1 MENRKKLKEILSF
14 VAPGT
19 EIRKGLDNVLD
30 ARTGG
35 LIVIGDDDNVLE
47 IVDGGF
53 FINCEYN
60 PQRIYE
66 LAKMDGA
73 IILNSTTEKILFANI
88 QLQPNPSVPTT
99 ESGTRHRTAERTA
112 KQTGKLVI
120 AISEKRNRI
129 TLYKD
134 DVKYVLRNLSDIMS
148 EASQAMKTLERY
160 REVIDKALTNLTIM
174 EYDDLVTLFEV
185 SSVLQKYEF
194 LARISK
200 DIEMNII
207 ELGTDGTLISLQL
220 DELMYEVK
228 GEIEDLIRDYHKD
241 NESKRFNT
249 DEVLEDLSKL
259 SEEKLM
265 ELENVV
271 HLLGYRKSYSS
282 LDTRVVPKGY
292 RVLGKIIRLT
302 QKDVEILVRSF
313 KGLNA
318 IMDATL
324 DELAKA
330 DNISK
335 FKARTIK
342 NGIRRL
348 RFTTQLE
355 KS

>member
-1 MENRKKLKEILSF
+1 MDTKEKLKEILSF

-19 EIRKGLDNVLD
+19 EIRKGLDNILD

-35 LIVIGDDDNVLE
+35 LLVIGDDDDVLE

-88 QLQPNPSVPTT
+88 QLQPNPSIPTM

-134 DVKYVLRNLSDIMS
+134 EVRYVLRKMSDIMS

-194 LARISK
+194 LARITK

-207 ELGTDGTLISLQL
+207 ELGSEGTLISLQL

-241 NESKRFNT
+241 NQSEEFST
-249 DEVLEDLSKL
+249 DEVFEELGKL
-259 SEEKLM
+259 TEEKLM
-265 ELENVV
+265 ELENIV

-292 RVLGKIIRLT
+292 RILGKIIRLT
-302 QKDVEILVRSF
+302 QKDVEILVSSF
-313 KGLNA
+313 KGLNS
-318 IMDATL
+318 IMDATI
-324 DELAKA
+324 DELAKI

>member
-1 MENRKKLKEILSF
+1 MDNKEKLKEILSF

-19 EIRKGLDNVLD
+19 EIRKGIDNVLD

-35 LIVIGDDDNVLE
+35 LIVIGDDDNVLD

-88 QLQPNPSVPTT
+88 QLQPNPAIPTI

-112 KQTGKLVI
+112 RQTGKLVI

-129 TLYKD
+129 TLYRD
-134 DVKYVLRNLSDIMS
+134 DVRYVLRNMSDIMS

-194 LARISK
+194 LARITK
-200 DIEMNII
+200 DIEMSII
-207 ELGTDGTLISLQL
+207 ELGSEGTLISLQL
-220 DELMYEVK
+220 DELLYEIK
-228 GEIEDLIRDYHKD
+228 GEIEDLVRDYHKE
-241 NESKRFNT
+241 NEEENFSTEEIF
-249 DEVLEDLSKL
+249 EELAKL

-265 ELENVV
+265 ELENVA
-271 HLLGYRKSYSS
+271 HLLGYRKSYRS

-292 RVLGKIIRLT
+292 RILGKIIRLT
-302 QKDVEILVRSF
+302 RKDVEILVSSF

-318 IMDATL
+318 VMDATL
-324 DELAKA
+324 DELAEI

>member
-1 MENRKKLKEILSF
+1 MNDKQKLEEILSF

-19 EIRKGLDNVLD
+19 EIRKGLDNILD

-35 LIVIGDDDNVLE
+35 LIVVGDDDNVLE

-88 QLQPNPSVPTT
+88 QLQPNPSVPTM

-129 TLYKD
+129 TLYKNN
-134 DVKYVLRNLSDIMS
+134 VRYVLRNMSDIMS

-207 ELGTDGTLISLQL
+207 ELGSEGTLISLQL

-228 GEIEDLIRDYHKD
+228 GEIEDLIRDYHKE
-241 NESKRFNT
+241 NEADKFST
-249 DEVLEDLSKL
+249 DEIFEELSKL

-292 RVLGKIIRLT
+292 RILGKIIRLT
-302 QKDVEILVRSF
+302 QKDVEILVSSF

-324 DELAKA
+324 DELAKI